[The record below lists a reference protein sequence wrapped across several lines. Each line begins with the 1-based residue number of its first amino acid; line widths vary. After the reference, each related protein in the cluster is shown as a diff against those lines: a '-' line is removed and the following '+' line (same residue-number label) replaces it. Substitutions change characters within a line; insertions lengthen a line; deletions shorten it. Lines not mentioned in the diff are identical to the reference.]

1 MTAHR
6 DADQAKRFERREHA
20 LMTLLALPAF
30 AVVFLL
36 LLLPLGWLVFQSF
49 WDDGPSL
56 NHYVRLF
63 SDPVYFN
70 TFLLTFRISFI
81 VTFVALILAYPV
93 AYAATVAKGVWRAL
107 ILAFI
112 LVPFWTSVLVRAY
125 AWLILLQR
133 SGVVNST
140 LRDAGLIQ
148 QPLSLVHN
156 ELGTIIATVHIL
168 LPFMVLPL
176 QATMAKIPRDLLTA
190 GSSLGGSPLHVFR
203 RVFLPLSLPGI
214 LAGCTLVFVLCL
226 GFYITPELMGG
237 GRTVMV
243 SMVISRNIELY
254 QAWGAASAVSVVLL
268 AIVGLI
274 FWTVSR
280 FLPLDRV
287 FSTR

>member
-1 MTAHR
+1 MTEQRNTDRAR
-6 DADQAKRFERREHA
+6 AFERREHL
-20 LMTLLALPAF
+20 LMSVLALPAF

-36 LLLPLGWLVFQSF
+36 LLVPLAWLLFQSF
-49 WDDGPSL
+49 WDGGPSL
-56 NHYVRLF
+56 NHYIRLF

-70 TFLLTFRISFI
+70 TFVLTFRISFI
-81 VTFVALILAYPV
+81 VTVVTLLLAYPV
-93 AYAATVAKGVWRAL
+93 AYAATVAKGKWRAL
-107 ILAFI
+107 ILAFV

-133 SGVVNST
+133 SGIVNST
-140 LRDAGLIQ
+140 LRDIGLIER
-148 QPLSLVHN
+148 PLSLVHN

-168 LPFMVLPL
+168 LPFMILPL
-176 QATMAKIPRDLLTA
+176 QATMARIPRDLLTA
-190 GSSLGGSPLHVFR
+190 GSSLGGSPFHVFR

-268 AIVGLI
+268 AIVGAI

>member
-1 MTAHR
+1 MTELRNTDRAR
-6 DADQAKRFERREHA
+6 AFERREHL
-20 LMTLLALPAF
+20 LMSVLALPAF

-36 LLLPLGWLVFQSF
+36 LLVPLAWLLFQSF
-49 WDDGPSL
+49 WDGGPSL
-56 NHYVRLF
+56 NHYIRLF

-70 TFLLTFRISFI
+70 TFVLTFRISFI
-81 VTFVALILAYPV
+81 VTVVTLLLAYPV
-93 AYAATVAKGVWRAL
+93 AYAATVAKGKWRAL
-107 ILAFI
+107 ILAFV

-133 SGVVNST
+133 SGIVNST
-140 LRDAGLIQ
+140 LRDIGLIER
-148 QPLSLVHN
+148 PLSLVHN

-168 LPFMVLPL
+168 LPFMILPL
-176 QATMAKIPRDLLTA
+176 QATMARIPRDLLTA
-190 GSSLGGSPLHVFR
+190 GSSLGGSPFHVFR

-268 AIVGLI
+268 AIVGAI